1 MERKGIGKSKKGG
14 DVTVSVRSLKKSGEK
29 RKGGAEEV
37 WREEIGEKEAKR
49 VRRGMGKKGDS

>member
-1 MERKGIGKSKKGG
+1 M
-14 DVTVSVRSLKKSGEK
+14 RSLKKSGEK